1 MFQLGEGAKMHNPE
15 KKIFVVDDDPRL
27 CRLVRHYLGSEGY
40 IVHSAI
46 NSTELQRLMAMEVP
60 DLVILDIVLP
70 GEDGLS
76 IARSLRAQS
85 NVPIIML
92 TGKSTPVDKVVGL
105 ELGADDYITKP
116 FDERE
121 LLARVRSIF
130 RRVAQIPAHTPVQ
143 DHAVAHFAGW
153 RLDPVR
159 HELTSPDA
167 TKVYLTT
174 HEWDLLYVFVTHQ
187 GRALTRDEIVELV
200 SGREWAPQD
209 RSIDVLVGKLRAKI
223 EDDLKYPK
231 LIKTIR
237 GVGYKFTCR
246 VDFADANRL

>member
-1 MFQLGEGAKMHNPE
+1 MGDQA

-27 CRLVRHYLGSEGY
+27 CRLVGHYLGDEGY
-40 IVHSAI
+40 NVRTATNSA
-46 NSTELQRLMAMEVP
+46 ELQRLMDTEEP
-60 DLVILDIVLP
+60 DLIILDIVLP
-70 GEDGLS
+70 GEDGFS

-116 FDERE
+116 FDHRE
-121 LLARVRSIF
+121 LLARLHSLF
-130 RRVAQIPAHTPVQ
+130 RRVDQIPAHMPVEE
-143 DHAVAHFAGW
+143 HSVAHFAGW
-153 RLDPVR
+153 RLDLVG
-159 HELTSPDA
+159 HELTSPEA

-174 HEWDLLYVFVTHQ
+174 HEWNLLYGFVTNQ
-187 GRALTRDEIVELV
+187 GRALTRDEIIELV

-223 EDDLKYPK
+223 EDDLKHPK

-246 VDFADANRL
+246 VDFA

>member
-1 MFQLGEGAKMHNPE
+1 MDIPV
-15 KKIFVVDDDPRL
+15 KKIFVVDDDPRI
-27 CRLVRHYLGSEGY
+27 CRLVGSFLGSEGY
-40 IVHSAI
+40 IVRAAGSSA
-46 NSTELQRLMAMEVP
+46 ELQRLMDVELP
-60 DLVILDIVLP
+60 DLVILDIMLP

-76 IARSLRAQS
+76 ITRSLRAKS

-92 TGKSTPVDKVVGL
+92 TGKANLVDKVVGL

-121 LLARVRSIF
+121 LLARVHCVF
-130 RRVAQIPAHTPVQ
+130 RRFPQKQVNVPNNEYAMAY
-143 DHAVAHFAGW
+143 FAGW
-153 RLDPVR
+153 QLDLIG
-159 HELTSPDA
+159 HELKSPNA

-174 HEWDLLYVFVTHQ
+174 HEWNLLYALVSHH
-187 GRALTRDEIVELV
+187 GCALTRDKIIELV

-223 EDDLKYPK
+223 EDDLKHPR

-237 GVGYKFTCR
+237 GVGYKFTCKAE
-246 VDFADANRL
+246 FA

>member
-1 MFQLGEGAKMHNPE
+1 
-15 KKIFVVDDDPRL
+15 
-27 CRLVRHYLGSEGY
+27 
-40 IVHSAI
+40 
-46 NSTELQRLMAMEVP
+46 MAVEVP

-92 TGKSTPVDKVVGL
+92 TGKAKPVDKVVGL

-121 LLARVRSIF
+121 LLARLHCIF
-130 RRVAQIPAHTPVQ
+130 RRVAQIQAHTPNQ
-143 DHAVAHFAGW
+143 EYAVAHFAGW
-153 RLDPVR
+153 QLDLIG
-159 HELTSPDA
+159 HELISPNA

-174 HEWDLLYVFVTHQ
+174 HEWNLLYALVTHH
-187 GRALTRDEIVELV
+187 GRALTRDTIIELM
-200 SGREWAPQD
+200 SGREWVPQD
-209 RSIDVLVGKLRAKI
+209 RSIDVLVGKLRVKI
-223 EDDLKYPK
+223 EDDVKRPR

-237 GVGYKFTCR
+237 GVGYKFTCK
-246 VDFADANRL
+246 VDFA